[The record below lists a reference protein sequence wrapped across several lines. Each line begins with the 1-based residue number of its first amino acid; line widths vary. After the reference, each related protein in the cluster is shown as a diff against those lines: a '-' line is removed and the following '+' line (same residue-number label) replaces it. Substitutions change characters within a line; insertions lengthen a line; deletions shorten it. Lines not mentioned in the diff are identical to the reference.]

1 MRVYIVLLGAV
12 LIPLSFLWRGDK
24 GIQVV
29 LHCVSN
35 FPTEHSRIVSSSA
48 GKQLSKRRNNLS
60 G

>member
-1 MRVYIVLLGAV
+1 MQICIILLNV
-12 LIPLSFLWRGDK
+12 VPFSFLWRDDK

-35 FPTEHSRIVSSSA
+35 FQSEHSRVVSSSA
-48 GKQLSKRRNNLS
+48 GKQLSKRRDNLS